1 MANWLNLKKLEN
13 WEFPVFQGFQY
24 DHVDD
29 ATIAL
34 ALADFENLAQ
44 VDPLLDWEDDRWLS
58 ENENIPDELGVSAI
72 PVKKKNRE
80 TEDSPKVNAERI

>member
-1 MANWLNLKKLEN
+1 LAELKKLEN

-29 ATIAL
+29 ATLAS

-44 VDPLLDWEDDRWLS
+44 VDQLLDWEDDRWLS
-58 ENENIPDELGVSAI
+58 EN
-72 PVKKKNRE
+72 
-80 TEDSPKVNAERI
+80 

>member
-58 ENENIPDELGVSAI
+58 ENENIPMQHGISLDTFLANKCCSCI
-72 PVKKKNRE
+72 PNGHH
-80 TEDSPKVNAERI
+80 RI